1 MDRRDL
7 KQTSVRGG
15 TVLSGRNINLE
26 NVGKVLRTSAS
37 DRRKPDGREFV
48 VDSLMDWKPAKSM
61 LKWRKWSSFDDLK
74 STQAAFFWIF

>member
-1 MDRRDL
+1 M
-7 KQTSVRGG
+7 
-15 TVLSGRNINLE
+15 LSGRNINLA

-74 STQAAFFWIF
+74 IIRAELFLIF